1 LRYNAPNLPSPREG
15 DTRLRG
21 NDNVNQHR
29 FSVKAGIAAT
39 AIAVALLPQFAIA
52 QTYPN
57 KPIRLLI
64 QSPAGG
70 TADFIARLIAQ
81 KLSERL
87 GQPVVSDNRVGAA
100 GTVSAELTVQAAP
113 DGYTL
118 LLASVSLMAINV
130 TLRAG
135 KIS

>member
-1 LRYNAPNLPSPREG
+1 M
-15 DTRLRG
+15 
-21 NDNVNQHR
+21 
-29 FSVKAGIAAT
+29 
-39 AIAVALLPQFAIA
+39 PQFAIA

-81 KLSERL
+81 RLSERL
-87 GQPVVSDNRVGAA
+87 GQPVVSDNRGGAA

-113 DGYTL
+113 DG
-118 LLASVSLMAINV
+118 
-130 TLRAG
+130 
-135 KIS
+135 